1 VVTELAE
8 LNRIRLERDLTYEQL
23 AELTGIKQVTLYR
36 IMTTVNP
43 KLRDRTL
50 YKVQKF
56 LRNTKTTGAAA

>member
-1 VVTELAE
+1 
-8 LNRIRLERDLTYEQL
+8 
-23 AELTGIKQVTLYR
+23 VTLYR